1 MVTALGFIPAP
12 RDESGNNHERERE
25 RLLAKTEFWTKTEP
39 HQFTM

>member
-25 RLLAKTEFWTKTEP
+25 IAGKNRVLDKN
-39 HQFTM
+39 